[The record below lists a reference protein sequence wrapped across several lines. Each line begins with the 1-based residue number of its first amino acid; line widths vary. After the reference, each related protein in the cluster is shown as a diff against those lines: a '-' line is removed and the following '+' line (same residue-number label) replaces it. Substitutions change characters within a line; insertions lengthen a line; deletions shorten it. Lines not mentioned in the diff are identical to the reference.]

1 MFQNWLVS
9 LLALVFLVCA
19 APACKKTAPEEGADA
34 VESAEKKKSKKKKK
48 KGKSKKSKKGKDK
61 KATKDKSAKEKGQ
74 KPARDVKSAVDEA
87 AGGKS
92 DRPERKVLDGDPAG
106 RPPVRPERAERP
118 ERTPAGQ
125 RERAEKPGR
134 TAPAREDK
142 GRAVEERGTPR
153 NIKPPPVQVPVTKYL
168 SVADLSQRLPDK
180 GWVSYGPIQGIA
192 RAEHYNSVIYRRPST
207 PSFVSLQVWDFG
219 AYAQALE
226 KWNELLATSPNSN
239 AVKEMFTKLTFFSY
253 RNQVISL
260 TFVEPDHAMVLSLSC
275 HSQTCDDNSL
285 YELAKTAY
293 TRAH

>member
-34 VESAEKKKSKKKKK
+34 VESAENKKSKKKKRKK
-48 KGKSKKSKKGKDK
+48 KGKSKKSKKGKSK
-61 KATKDKSAKEKGQ
+61 KTTAKDKPAEEKGQ
-74 KPARDVKSAVDEA
+74 KPAKAVKSAAHDA
-87 AGGKS
+87 TNDKS
-92 DRPERKVLDGDPAG
+92 ERLERKVLDGDPAG
-106 RPPVRPERAERP
+106 RPPARPERA

-125 RERAEKPGR
+125 RERP
-134 TAPAREDK
+134 
-142 GRAVEERGTPR
+142 VPR

-207 PSFVSLQVWDFG
+207 PAFVSLQVWDFG

-239 AVKEMFTKLTFFSY
+239 AVKDMFTKLAFFSY

-293 TRAH
+293 VRAH